1 MQPNSNYGTERAH
14 EELDPRFNQVLSPK
28 VIKPP
33 LVPPEYSDAPVPA
46 KVIPDPRRLAN
57 QQPVR

>member
-14 EELDPRFNQVLSPK
+14 EELNPAFNEILTPK
-28 VIKPP
+28 VLKPA

-46 KVIPDPRRLAN
+46 KVIPDPRRLAG
-57 QQPVR
+57 QRPVR